1 MHNLPSLPSLLS
13 PCGVPLPYLENST
26 VVYGGGGASQ
36 EDGCQSEACAELV
49 EVAGG
54 RDNTTLVAQHRQV
67 NNQSAPICSHLFSIA
82 EIDES
87 F

>member
-1 MHNLPSLPSLLS
+1 MHNLPASRLS
-13 PCGVPLPYLENST
+13 SPL
-26 VVYGGGGASQ
+26 VVSRCRIWKTAPWCYGGGGASQ